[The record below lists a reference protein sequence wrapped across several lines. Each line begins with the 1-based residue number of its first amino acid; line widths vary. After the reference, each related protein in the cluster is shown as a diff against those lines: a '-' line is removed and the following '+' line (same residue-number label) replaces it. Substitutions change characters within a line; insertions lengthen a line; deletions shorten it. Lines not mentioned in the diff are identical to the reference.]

1 MSAGLP
7 SRSSDRRQLRE
18 ERRRRRRRVVWI
30 SAAAAAALVLLV
42 GGGVT
47 AAVLMNQGD
56 GEPETTASTPKPA
69 EPVVFEDDVPATAQG
84 AEPCTQVKVLASLE
98 NSEMVTKLAEGYN
111 AQPRDIDRNRVH
123 GVVTKDKSGL
133 AVEDAAANFKNL
145 PEDERPIVW

>member
-98 NSEMVTKLAEGYN
+98 NSEMVMTA
-111 AQPRDIDRNRVH
+111 AARIADCRVSHRRRAPSRNRNH
-123 GVVTKDKSGL
+123 SGWATNDRSWIATTIGTWIRSGAL
-133 AVEDAAANFKNL
+133 
-145 PEDERPIVW
+145 